1 MAVLA
6 TGLTAAVVAASMGQ
20 SHAQALPS
28 YASACTGCHAAGGS
42 VMATPS
48 SATLAPGAAYTVAI
62 AITATTGGNSGF
74 WISGNGVSVPGGPA
88 AGSTQSAAMTAPAA
102 AGTYTYT
109 VWANQGSP
117 PGAASS
123 VLYSITL
130 GAPPVVNPPVVNPPV
145 VNPPV
150 VNPPVVNP
158 PVVNPPVAISHIRA
172 LSPRHGDIATKVTIR
187 GTGFGTP
194 GAVRFGTVPATV
206 SPWTNTKIVVRV
218 PAEIAVRVTRD
229 TSDWVPIW
237 YRHAPTVLVTV
248 IPGSATPSSAAAS
261 NAASNAVSFR
271 LDSDN
276 HHGHDFRFGRD
287 FE

>member
-20 SHAQALPS
+20 SPAQALPS

-74 WISGNGVSVPGGPA
+74 WISGNGVSVTGGPA

-117 PGAASS
+117 PGAANS
-123 VLYSITL
+123 VLYSITV

-145 VNPPV
+145 S
-150 VNPPVVNP
+150 
-158 PVVNPPVAISHIRA
+158 ISHLRA

-194 GAVRFGTVPATV
+194 GAVRFDTVPATV
-206 SPWTNTKIVVRV
+206 PSWTNTKIVVRV

-229 TSDWVPIW
+229 TNDWVPIW
-237 YRHAPTVLVTV
+237 YRHAPTVLVSV
-248 IPGSATPSSAAAS
+248 IPGSATPSSA
-261 NAASNAVSFR
+261 AASNAVSFR

-287 FE
+287 FD

>member
-1 MAVLA
+1 VHRLSRRGRLGDSD
-6 TGLTAAVVAASMGQ
+6 TKQ
-20 SHAQALPS
+20 RH
-28 YASACTGCHAAGGS
+28 
-42 VMATPS
+42 
-48 SATLAPGAAYTVAI
+48 LAPGAAYPVAI

-74 WISGNGVSVPGGPA
+74 WISGNGVSVTGGPA

-102 AGTYTYT
+102 DGTYTYT

-117 PGAASS
+117 PGAGSS
-123 VLYSITL
+123 VLYGITV
-130 GAPPVVNPPVVNPPV
+130 GVPPVVNPPVVNPPV

-158 PVVNPPVAISHIRA
+158 PVVNPPVVNPPVVNPPVSISHIRA
-172 LSPRHGDIATKVTIR
+172 LSPRHGDIGTKVTIR

-206 SPWTNTKIVVRV
+206 SSWTNTKVVVRV

-229 TSDWVPIW
+229 TTDWVPIW

-261 NAASNAVSFR
+261 NAVSFR

-287 FE
+287 FD